1 MATRRNLTV
10 IDQPNARPRNK
21 GGGGDT
27 PRNRFKRIAPERV
40 AKAVEAIRFLQ
51 KLNNTAVYE
60 VRNSD
65 KDQIIGVLEK
75 ELEQLKYVLDNPG
88 KAPPVLVFEDE

>member
-10 IDQPNARPRNK
+10 IDQPDARPRK
-21 GGGGDT
+21 TDGGSDT
-27 PRNRFKRIAPERV
+27 PRNRFKRIAPDRV

-51 KLNNTAVYE
+51 KFGNPAVYE
-60 VRNSD
+60 VRHSD
-65 KDQIIGVLEK
+65 KNQVIGVLEK